1 LTVEERLR
9 KTRIMRVLGSAIGG
23 TALKRLAAVL
33 SLIAVFFLPLHFH
46 SLAAPAKIAKECAC
60 AQGTRTKLAPVAPPP
75 AHAPIIS
82 ARLIIVRTSTPVS
95 VEWPSF
101 VSVRAPPATLS
112 V

>member
-1 LTVEERLR
+1 MWV
-9 KTRIMRVLGSAIGG
+9 VCSATGG
-23 TALKRLAAVL
+23 TGLKRLAAVV

-46 SLAAPAKIAKECAC
+46 SLTAPAKIVKECAC
-60 AQGTRTKLAPVAPPP
+60 AQGTRTKLAPIAPPP
-75 AHAPIIS
+75 THVPIIS
-82 ARLIIVRTSTPVS
+82 ARPIIVRTSTPRS